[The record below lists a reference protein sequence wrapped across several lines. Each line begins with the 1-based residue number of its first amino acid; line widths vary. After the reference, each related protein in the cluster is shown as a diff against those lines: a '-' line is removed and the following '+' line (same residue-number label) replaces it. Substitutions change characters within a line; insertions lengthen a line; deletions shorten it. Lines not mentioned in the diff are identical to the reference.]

1 MSQVFPD
8 SPGLIYRILDGDSEF
23 SGYIGNYKLRGNQT
37 LNAIS
42 IGTPGQE
49 IPRIS
54 GITGIECVIHDVSD
68 VSRHEFITDDTA
80 LVNTWKLFLVCWDP
94 ATGED
99 LNNAARRVMEL
110 FEGSTSIQTVKT
122 SEGARARAQ
131 TLVLIPADKPLT
143 KEGLAI
149 YGPEPAITLNADNLN
164 VSPGASVTLTWSLTE
179 TESATMDQGVGSIAN
194 TGNTSVTVDR
204 TTTYTIT
211 AVNDFTT
218 KTGGIEIEVYDP
230 IINTFTVTPTG
241 NTNEYTLA
249 WTTSFAQEVRL
260 DGRYDWPMNGSTTVT
275 VSTPTTYTLEAS
287 STQGSVTQNVT
298 ITP

>member
-8 SPGLIYRILDGDSEF
+8 TPGLIYRILDSDSEF
-23 SGYIGNYKLRGNQT
+23 SGYIGNYKLHGNQT

-42 IGTPGQE
+42 IGTPGQD

-54 GITGIECVIHDVSD
+54 SVTGIECVIHDVSD
-68 VSRHEFITDDTA
+68 VSRHEFITNDTA

-99 LNNAARRVMEL
+99 LNNAARRVMEI

-143 KEGLAI
+143 KDGMAI
-149 YGPEPAITLNADNLN
+149 YGPEPAITLTTNSLY
-164 VSPGASVTLTWSLTE
+164 VSPGTSVTLSWTLTE
-179 TESATMDQGVGSIAN
+179 TDSAEMDQGVGAISN
-194 TGNTSVTVDR
+194 SDSTTVTVDK

-211 AVNDFTT
+211 ATNEFRS
-218 KTGGIEIEVYDP
+218 KTGGIEVSVFDPTIE
-230 IINTFTVTPTG
+230 TFTATATG
-241 NTNEYTLA
+241 NANEYTIA
-249 WTTSFAQEVRL
+249 WTTSYAQEVRF
-260 DGRYDWPMNGSTTVT
+260 DGRYDWSMNDSTTVT
-275 VSTPTTYTLEAS
+275 VSTPTTFTLEAS
-287 STQGSVTQNVT
+287 STQGSVTQELT